1 METTLELVSCWEQ
14 IIVDHHG
21 DIHFVEPNPE
31 KKLTQLLSIG
41 SNITKKLS
49 WFRLEWLS
57 NSPMSR
63 IVKTSVQ
70 DKYLLDVFP
79 ISETRFS
86 LFFRNLK
93 EYHNVEHLWC
103 EVSDEIISLQKFID
117 SSSDGMTVTDGQGNI
132 LVVSESFVEVSG
144 LTREKLIGKNW
155 QQLIDEGIIPFSTN
169 LRAIEQQN
177 TCSAV
182 MKFPSGKETVI
193 TSTLLKNKE
202 GRIVRIFSNVRDLT
216 ELNKLHEKL
225 NSAKQLAKGF
235 QRELK
240 VMHTANTDVHMGLV
254 RSKIMENLY
263 EMITKIANT
272 DLQILITGSSGVGK
286 TALAKFVH
294 TISDRNSCG
303 SFIHVNCSAIPETLL
318 ETELFGYEEGSFT
331 GAKKTKVGLFD
342 LANKGTLFLDEIGD
356 MPLFLQAKILNVLQE
371 EKFFRVGGTKEI
383 SVDVRIIAAT
393 NMNIEKLVAEGLFRR
408 DLYYRL
414 NVVPIYVPCLAERRD
429 DIHPLI
435 AYYLASSNNR
445 YGKAKTISQE
455 VVDVFLRYNWPG
467 NIRELSH
474 LIERL
479 VVVVDDPVIEVKHL
493 PEEVRERMLST
504 EMPFGEAFM
513 ENLKTDGFFRPGV
526 HLKEIIK
533 TLEEQV
539 IEEAIE
545 HCGSLKE
552 ASRSLG
558 VDAATLF
565 RKRKRKETNT
575 LKPIDRE
582 RKENINRCTTMQ

>member
-1 METTLELVSCWEQ
+1 M
-14 IIVDHHG
+14 
-21 DIHFVEPNPE
+21 
-31 KKLTQLLSIG
+31 
-41 SNITKKLS
+41 
-49 WFRLEWLS
+49 
-57 NSPMSR
+57 
-63 IVKTSVQ
+63 
-70 DKYLLDVFP
+70 LDVFP

-93 EYHNVEHLWC
+93 EYHNIEHLWC

-132 LVVSESFVEVSG
+132 LVVSESFIRVSG
-144 LTREKLIGKNW
+144 LPSEKLIGKNW
-155 QQLIDEGIIPFSTN
+155 QELIDEGIMPFSSC
-169 LRAIEQQN
+169 LRAIEQQS

-193 TSTLLKNKE
+193 TSTLLKNKQ
-202 GRIVRIFSNVRDLT
+202 GHIVRVFSNVRDLT

-240 VMHTANTDVHMGLV
+240 VMHTASNDVHMSLA
-254 RSKIMENLY
+254 RSKVMENLY
-263 EMITKIANT
+263 EMITKVANT

-294 TISDRNSCG
+294 TISDRNNSG

-371 EKFFRVGGTKEI
+371 EKFFRVGGTKQI

-393 NMNIEKLVAEGLFRR
+393 NMDIEKLVAEGLFRQ
-408 DLYYRL
+408 DLFYRL

-435 AYYLASSNNR
+435 TYYLDSSNKR
-445 YGKAKTISQE
+445 YSKMKTISGE
-455 VVDVFLRYNWPG
+455 VMDIFLKYNWPG

-479 VVVVDDPVIEVKHL
+479 VVIVDEPVIEARHL
-493 PEEVRERMLST
+493 PADIRCGVSEVKEDTGDCCRQQILS
-504 EMPFGEAFM
+504 EH
-513 ENLKTDGFFRPGV
+513 FFQPNV
-526 HLKEIIK
+526 HLKEIIEV
-533 TLEEQV
+533 LEERV

-545 HCGSLKE
+545 YCGSLKE

-558 VDAATLF
+558 IDVATLF
-565 RKRKRKETNT
+565 RKRKRKKTNGSQHVSKARTETSNPYLT
-575 LKPIDRE
+575 V
-582 RKENINRCTTMQ
+582 Q